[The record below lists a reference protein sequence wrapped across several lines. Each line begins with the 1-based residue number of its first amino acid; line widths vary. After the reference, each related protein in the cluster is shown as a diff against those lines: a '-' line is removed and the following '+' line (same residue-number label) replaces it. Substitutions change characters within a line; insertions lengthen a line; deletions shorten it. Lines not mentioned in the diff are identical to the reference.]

1 MVRKKSVPGG
11 GVYQAFALDFP
22 DGESSPPSLAARG
35 EFIIAHFMVLV
46 ARKYGIPIVERDEMC
61 GMLEDVQ
68 VGQSIPRRLYE
79 AAAAILVEIGAI
91 QRSGQR

>member
-1 MVRKKSVPGG
+1 VC
-11 GVYQAFALDFP
+11 QAFALDFP
-22 DGESSPPSLAARG
+22 HGESSPPSLVARG
-35 EFIIAHFMVLV
+35 EFDTAHFMVSV
-46 ARKYGIPIVERDEMC
+46 ARKYGVPIVEREEMC

-91 QRSGQR
+91 QRSRRR